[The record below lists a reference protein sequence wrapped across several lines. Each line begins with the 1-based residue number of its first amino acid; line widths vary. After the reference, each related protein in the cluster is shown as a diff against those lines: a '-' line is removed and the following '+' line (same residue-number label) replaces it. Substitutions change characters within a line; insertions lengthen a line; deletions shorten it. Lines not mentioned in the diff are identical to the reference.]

1 MSRKVTV
8 WAIGLCGLLWQSAQA
23 QGLPQY
29 PDLIKTTLQLRKEV
43 ADEKEKV
50 FSAITT
56 SDYPKLLESCKEM
69 TQKDSAY
76 MKSFY
81 ENKTYYYF
89 LSNRPKN
96 FKEQYLANSI
106 ESLIDAMG
114 NRMQAIS
121 LVCNTS
127 AIDRHVLMSA
137 LSLLA
142 NSYTATHNAELW
154 AEIADMQK

>member
-8 WAIGLCGLLWQSAQA
+8 LAIGLCGMLWQSAQA

-43 ADEKEKV
+43 ADAKEKV

-69 TQKDSAY
+69 MQKDDAY

-81 ENKTYYYF
+81 SNKSYYYF
-89 LSNRPKN
+89 LANKPKN

-106 ESLIDAMG
+106 ESLVDAMG
-114 NRMQAIS
+114 NRMQAIG
-121 LVCNTS
+121 LVCNTP
-127 AIDRHVLMSA
+127 AIERHVLMSA
-137 LSLLA
+137 LSLLSS
-142 NSYTATHNAELW
+142 SYTATHNAELW
-154 AEIADMQK
+154 VEMADIQK